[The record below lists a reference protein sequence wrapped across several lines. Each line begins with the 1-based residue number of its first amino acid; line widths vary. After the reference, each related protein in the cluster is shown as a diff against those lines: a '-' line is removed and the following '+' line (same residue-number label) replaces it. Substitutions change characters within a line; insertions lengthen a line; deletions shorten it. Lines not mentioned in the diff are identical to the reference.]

1 MLAVKQQR
9 TVFKSPLD
17 LDVWSLLLL
26 LHTWGPLMTRS
37 SCKADFPQT
46 LLL

>member
-26 LHTWGPLMTRS
+26 LHTLRQRREIE
-37 SCKADFPQT
+37 KKLK
-46 LLL
+46 LLN